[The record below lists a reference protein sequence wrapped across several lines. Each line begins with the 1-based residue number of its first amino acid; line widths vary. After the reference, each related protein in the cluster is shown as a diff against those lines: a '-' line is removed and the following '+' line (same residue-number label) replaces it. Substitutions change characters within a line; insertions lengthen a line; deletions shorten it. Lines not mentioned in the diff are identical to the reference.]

1 MPPHIFKPSVGK
13 YLSKLNLKTRAIII
27 KKLEFYLSQKNPLS
41 FAEKIHDSKAGDY
54 RFRIGDYRAA
64 FDLIK
69 GVIIINIIGRRDK
82 IYK

>member
-1 MPPHIFKPSVGK
+1 MHPHIFKPSVGK

>member
-1 MPPHIFKPSVGK
+1 MHPHIFKPSVDK
-13 YLSKLNLKTRAIII
+13 YLSKLNPKTRAIII
-27 KKLEFYLSQKNPLS
+27 KKLEFYLLQENPLS

-69 GVIIINIIGRRDK
+69 GVIVINIIGRRDK